1 MSSITITHAITK
13 LTESAVVTGAGLS
26 VRGISGA
33 GLLGTGAPAGC
44 ASAAV
49 VGFAGAAGAAGNAGS
64 AMGEAVRV
72 RRPEMRDVRPLWAL
86 GAAVA
91 AKADH
96 GYAAGADTTRITAT
110 AGTATLQQSQY
121 DQLHQTVS
129 MRAFRG
135 LEPWRERT

>member
-1 MSSITITHAITK
+1 MSSTTINHAITK
-13 LTESAVVTGAGLS
+13 LTESAAVPGAGLS
-26 VRGISGA
+26 LRGA
-33 GLLGTGAPAGC
+33 
-44 ASAAV
+44 
-49 VGFAGAAGAAGNAGS
+49 GFAGAAGC

-72 RRPEMRDVRPLWAL
+72 RRPEMRDIRPLWAL

-96 GYAAGADTTRITAT
+96 GYATGAGTTRITQD
-110 AGTATLQQSQY
+110 QQHDQY
-121 DQLHQTVS
+121 HQTVS